1 MGLAAAG
8 LIPTLDVALEALALA
23 LAGNVYLIAVGE
35 YVSLN
40 DLTDFVSRGIIQL
53 EFAYIAVSGNAGLLQ
68 VTELRLGDEL
78 FPDGAKGYLHGFVAV
93 FAGGLNLNHGAG
105 ARKHYGD
112 GDHGSVFSEHL
123 GHADLGA
130 QNRFLHCKSTSV
142 LTA

>member
-68 VTELRLGDEL
+68 VTSS
-78 FPDGAKGYLHGFVAV
+78 GFVM
-93 FAGGLNLNHGAG
+93 
-105 ARKHYGD
+105 
-112 GDHGSVFSEHL
+112 SFS
-123 GHADLGA
+123 
-130 QNRFLHCKSTSV
+130 
-142 LTA
+142 LTGPKATCTAS